1 MIEAIMRMKMLCLT
15 IRIKRNDEL
24 QGKRLHNVLL
34 DFLIQNKIAGATV
47 WTGVDGFG
55 KRKRATIKIEG
66 ITINMPL
73 IIEVIDEPTK
83 LEPLLPQ
90 IKRMVDDNGIITLH
104 QVEII

>member
-1 MIEAIMRMKMLCLT
+1 M
-15 IRIKRNDEL
+15 
-24 QGKRLHNVLL
+24 HNVLL

-104 QVEII
+104 NDRQ

>member
-1 MIEAIMRMKMLCLT
+1 MLCLT

-34 DFLIQNKIAGATV
+34 DFLIQNKIAGATI

-90 IKRMVDDNGIITLH
+90 IKRMVGDNGIVTLH
-104 QVEII
+104 QVDII

>member
-1 MIEAIMRMKMLCLT
+1 MRMRMLCLT

-73 IIEVIDEPTK
+73 IIEVIEEPTK